1 MTRLFVSDIDGT
13 LVRKN
18 KVLTDA
24 TVAAI
29 VRLRAA
35 GVPVTLISARPPSGM
50 IAHAARLGIDLPLGA
65 FNGGT
70 IFRPDGTI
78 VSAARLSAAV
88 ATDALDRLR
97 AAGIDRWVFA
107 DGRWYASGRDCRHV
121 PRERIAA
128 AVDPV
133 YTDDFAGMIDRIDK
147 IVGVSDDAALVAG
160 IEADL
165 IAAHG
170 DAATI
175 ACSQPYYLDI
185 TASAANKGDGVA
197 ALAAAIGVA
206 LADVTVAGDMP
217 NDLPMFAR
225 AGQSIAMGQAPQAV
239 RDAATRVTG
248 PTDADGLADAV
259 NALAELAERH
269 HL

>member
-1 MTRLFVSDIDGT
+1 MTRLFISDIDGT
-13 LVRKN
+13 LVRKD
-18 KVLTDA
+18 KVLTEP

-29 VRLRAA
+29 RRLRAA

-50 IAHAARLGIDLPLGA
+50 IAHAERLGIDLPMGA

-70 IFRPDGTI
+70 IVKPDGTVI
-78 VSAARLSAAV
+78 SAAHVPADV
-88 ATDALDRLR
+88 AIDTLARLR
-97 AAGIDRWVFA
+97 AANIDRWVFA
-107 DGRWYASGRDCRHV
+107 NGKWYASGQDSHHLE
-121 PRERIAA
+121 REQVAA
-128 AVDPV
+128 AIDAV
-133 YTDDFAGMIDRIDK
+133 YTDDFAAMIDRIDK
-147 IVGVSDDAALVAG
+147 IVGVSDDAPLVARV
-160 IEADL
+160 EAEL
-165 IAAHG
+165 VAAHG
-170 DAATI
+170 SAATI

-185 TASAANKGDGVA
+185 TALAANKGDGVA
-197 ALAAAIGVA
+197 ALADAIGVS

-248 PTDADGLADAV
+248 PTDEDGLAAAV
-259 NALAELAERH
+259 DALAELAEQH

>member
-13 LVRKN
+13 LVRKD
-18 KVLTDA
+18 KVLADV

-29 VRLRAA
+29 RRLRAA

-50 IAHAARLGIDLPLGA
+50 LAHAERLGIDLPLGA

-70 IFRPDGTI
+70 VFRPDGSI
-78 VSAARLSAAV
+78 VSAEYLPAAIAV
-88 ATDALDRLR
+88 DTLDRLR

-107 DGRWYASGRDCRHV
+107 DGNWYASSPDSRHV

-133 YTDDFAGMIDRIDK
+133 YTDDFADVIDRIDK
-147 IVGVSDDAALVAG
+147 IVGVSDDGPLVARV
-160 IEADL
+160 EADL
-165 IAAHG
+165 LAAHDG
-170 DAATI
+170 RATI
-175 ACSQPYYLDI
+175 ACSQPYYLDV
-185 TASAANKGDGVA
+185 TALAANKGDGVA
-197 ALAAAIGVA
+197 ALADAIGVS

-225 AGQSIAMGQAPQAV
+225 AGSSIAMGQAPQAV

-248 PTDADGLADAV
+248 PTDDDGLAAAV
-259 NALAELAERH
+259 NTLAELAERS

>member
-13 LVRKN
+13 LVRKD
-18 KVLTDA
+18 KVLTEP

-29 VRLRAA
+29 HRLRAA

-50 IAHAARLGIDLPLGA
+50 IAHGERLGIDLPMGA

-70 IFRPDGTI
+70 IFMPDGTI
-78 VSAARLSAAV
+78 LSAAHVPADV
-88 ATDALDRLR
+88 AADTLDRLR
-97 AAGIDRWVFA
+97 AANVDRWVFA
-107 DGRWYASGRDCRHV
+107 DGKWFASAEGNHNAQ
-121 PRERIAA
+121 RERIAA
-128 AVDPV
+128 AIDPI
-133 YTDDFAGMIDRIDK
+133 YTDDFTAVIDRIDK
-147 IVGVSDDAALVAG
+147 IVGVSDDAPLVAG
-160 IEADL
+160 VERDL

-170 DAATI
+170 PAATI

-185 TASAANKGDGVA
+185 TALAANKGDGVA
-197 ALAAAIGVA
+197 ALCAAVGVA

-225 AGQSIAMGQAPQAV
+225 AGTSIAMGQAPQAV

-269 HL
+269 IL